1 MVVGRMLAGDA
12 LGCGC
17 CRLINVMVLTNGARE
32 RPLRG
37 LVKPFSGFAPWL
49 GGEEMLEVCFEQV
62 AHKAS

>member
-1 MVVGRMLAGDA
+1 MWMLSAHQRDGFDEWGSRKA
-12 LGCGC
+12 F
-17 CRLINVMVLTNGARE
+17 E
-32 RPLRG
+32 G